1 MGSSPI
7 SGMSFSRV
15 RTRGWRAQVG
25 RKNSQPMAGG
35 GTSEAP
41 GRLPCSAGR
50 HRGATYERSVLK
62 HNGGLLSRRP
72 RADSIRDC
80 WIQGPEREP
89 LHREAGARRC
99 AGRKSGD
106 KRQGGF

>member
-1 MGSSPI
+1 
-7 SGMSFSRV
+7 
-15 RTRGWRAQVG
+15 
-25 RKNSQPMAGG
+25 MAGG

-62 HNGGLLSRRP
+62 QEAGVLSRRP

-89 LHREAGARRC
+89 LHREATPILALQSLHSSRGDSAAGGGQGAAGMRRD
-99 AGRKSGD
+99 A
-106 KRQGGF
+106 

>member
-80 WIQGPEREP
+80 WIQGPER
-89 LHREAGARRC
+89 
-99 AGRKSGD
+99 
-106 KRQGGF
+106 